1 MPSELGLYANPES
14 TGVQM
19 SMYVNKNAES
29 IAQIVP
35 GDDLSNL
42 GAIGTQPTQALQT
55 VNGLP
60 AGPLLDG
67 QNNNGPPVSNGG
79 AGGDK
84 GIGGWFKKIFNQAG
98 IADHNSAE
106 LGETGDGPTNLY
118 SPETQ
123 ANQTFDP

>member
-67 QNNNGPPVSNGG
+67 TNNGPPVYD
-79 AGGDK
+79 GD
-84 GIGGWFKKIFNQAG
+84 GEDDVGFGGWFKNIFNQAG